1 MRTGFMREVIG
12 HHRRN
17 RWPDQPGRPRSSLGR
32 ILIMGEIFSR
42 ERPRVTLDFTGER
55 LTTSIGGQ
63 IEIEHYHRYFLA
75 REICRDK
82 DVLDIASGEGYGS
95 AFLAQV
101 ARSVVGVE
109 LNAEVAAHAGRA
121 YSRSNLR
128 FVGGDVRC
136 IPLRDAS
143 VDVIVSFETIE
154 HVYEHDALLAEMRRI
169 LRPNGILIISTP
181 DRDTYSPSSS
191 PANPFHVHELT
202 KEEFTTTLRRTFQ
215 HVECLLQRP
224 LIGSA
229 MLPDQRSPGVR
240 PPVTFERRGENHFE
254 ASQGLPRAVYAVA
267 LASDQTIGLPPATL
281 YIATSDLGAHEAEL
295 HAAREQ
301 ARQGR
306 LQCEQLE
313 RELADLRAE
322 YQRQVTGNE
331 LLRTEKGGLERE
343 LADLQ
348 TEKAARGRQLTDLQ
362 GENQSLAA
370 TVEALRTEKVA
381 SRRELEG
388 LRSANHALFSSD
400 QSLRMEN
407 AALAVRARQFKDVQS
422 MLVEETHHL
431 WGSSSWRLFRP
442 LRNLSR
448 RLHGHRRE
456 IEPRSTSAAEALQT
470 VVTIRQSLSWELTAP
485 LRIVHRI
492 LSPFRRSAVGGGQS
506 PNAGESP
513 TGEAASESEAIPKPP
528 AAVESDYD
536 RWMTRNGPNNNAMR
550 KLREASEKF
559 SYTPL
564 ISVVTPV
571 YNVAEEWLR
580 KAIESVRV
588 QAYSNWELCLVN
600 DASTERHI
608 RPVLDDYARSDPR
621 IKVMHLPQNEGIAGA
636 TNQGLA
642 LASGEFIGLLDNDDE
657 LSPDALFEVVR
668 ELNTDQTADLL
679 YSDEDKLEID
689 GRRVEPFFKPDWNPD
704 LLLSLNYM
712 PHFLVLR
719 KSVLQEIGGFRLELD
734 GSQDHDLVLR
744 FTERTDRI
752 KHIPKILY
760 HWRKIPGS
768 AAGSAKPAAYEA
780 GKRAIQDALQR
791 RGCNGSVHHS
801 LLPGL
806 YLVRYELRANPLI
819 SIIIPTKNRHELL
832 NRCIASIERH
842 TNYKRYEI
850 VVLDNDSSEPAS
862 LAYLDQLKGKS
873 RVCHFPGP
881 FNFSKICNFGA
892 HQAEGEYL
900 LFLNNDTEVIEP
912 DWLCGMLEHAQRPE
926 VGAVGAKLL
935 YPSGTIQH
943 AGVVLGLGGV
953 AGHAF
958 KHLPGDRPGYF
969 GLTDSIR
976 DCSAVTAA
984 CMMTRRQVFDELGG
998 FDEGLA
1004 VAFNDIDL
1012 CLRMRSRGYLIV
1024 YTPLALLYH
1033 HESASRG
1040 NLHPPADERMMADR
1054 WRKMLRSGDPYYN
1067 PNLTLDR
1074 EDWSLAT

>member
-1 MRTGFMREVIG
+1 
-12 HHRRN
+12 
-17 RWPDQPGRPRSSLGR
+17 
-32 ILIMGEIFSR
+32 MGEIFSR
-42 ERPRVTLDFTGER
+42 ERPPLTLGFTGER
-55 LTTSIGGQ
+55 LTTSVGGQ

-75 REICRDK
+75 RELCRDK

-95 AFLAQV
+95 AFLAQA

-109 LNAEVAAHAGRA
+109 LNAEVAAHAARA
-121 YSRSNLR
+121 YSRRNLH
-128 FVGGDVRC
+128 FVAGDVRS

-143 VDVIVSFETIE
+143 VDIVVSFETIE
-154 HVYEHDALLAEMRRI
+154 HVYQHDAFIAEVRRV
-169 LRPNGILIISTP
+169 LRPNGALIISTP
-181 DRDTYSPSSS
+181 DRDIYSPSNSA
-191 PANPFHVHELT
+191 ANPFHVHELT
-202 KEEFTTTLRRTFQ
+202 KEEFTTILRRSFQ
-215 HVECLLQRP
+215 HVECMLQRP
-224 LIGSA
+224 MIGSA
-229 MLPDQRSPGVR
+229 MLHEQVADTDNGTTPI
-240 PPVTFERRGENHFE
+240 TFERRGDNHFE
-254 ASQGLPRAVYAVA
+254 VSQGLARAVYAVA
-267 LASDQTIGLPPATL
+267 LASDQAIGLPPATL
-281 YIATSDLGAHEAEL
+281 YIASSDLAAHEAEL
-295 HAAREQ
+295 HGAREQ
-301 ARQGR
+301 ARQGQA
-306 LQCEQLE
+306 QCEQFA

-322 YQRQVTGNE
+322 HQRQVASNE
-331 LLRTEKGGLERE
+331 GLQAEYQREIASSESLRAENAGLE
-343 LADLQ
+343 
-348 TEKAARGRQLTDLQ
+348 RQLTDLQ
-362 GENQSLAA
+362 MENQRLAA
-370 TVEALRTEKVA
+370 RGEALQTEKVA
-381 SRRELEG
+381 SWRELQG
-388 LRSANHALFSSD
+388 LRAAHQALFSTD

-407 AALAVRARQFKDVQS
+407 AALTERAAQFKDVQS
-422 MLVEETHHL
+422 MLIAETHHL

-442 LRNLSR
+442 LRNVSR
-448 RLHGHRRE
+448 RLGGHRRE
-456 IEPRSTSAAEALQT
+456 FEPSPTSAAEALQT
-470 VVTIRQSLSWELTAP
+470 VITIRQSLSWELTAP

-492 LSPFRRSAVGGGQS
+492 LSRFRRSGVDDGRSSTSGVSLTAL
-506 PNAGESP
+506 
-513 TGEAASESEAIPKPP
+513 AASEPEALPKPP
-528 AAVESDYD
+528 ARSESDYD
-536 RWMTRNGPNNNAMR
+536 RWLTKNGLNNNALR

-564 ISVVTPV
+564 ISIVTPV

-600 DASTERHI
+600 DASTEGHI
-608 RPVLDDYARSDPR
+608 KPILDDYAKSDSR
-621 IKVMHLPQNEGIAGA
+621 IKVTHLPQNEGIAGA
-636 TNQGLA
+636 TNRGLA
-642 LASGEFIGLLDNDDE
+642 LASGEFIALLDNDDE

-668 ELNTDQTADLL
+668 ELNTDQTVDLF
-679 YSDEDKLEID
+679 YSDEDKLELD

-704 LLLSLNYM
+704 LLLSTNYIT
-712 PHFLVLR
+712 HFLTLR
-719 KSVLQEIGGFRLELD
+719 KSALQSIGGFRLGLD

-768 AAGSAKPAAYEA
+768 AAYSAKPEAYEA
-780 GKRAIQDALQR
+780 GKRAIREALQR
-791 RGCNGSVHHS
+791 RGYNGSVHNS

-806 YLVRYELRANPLI
+806 YLVRYELRANPLV
-819 SIIIPTKNRHELL
+819 SIIIPTRNRYELL
-832 NRCIASIERH
+832 DRCIASIERH
-842 TNYKRYEI
+842 TNYKNYEI

-862 LAYLDQLKGKS
+862 LAYFDQLKDRS

-881 FNFSKICNFGA
+881 FNFSKINNFGTL
-892 HQAEGEYL
+892 QAEGEYL
-900 LFLNNDTEVIEP
+900 LFLNNDTEVIGP
-912 DWLCGMLEHAQRPE
+912 DWLSGMLEHAQRPE

-943 AGVVLGLGGV
+943 AGVVMGLGGV

-958 KHLPGDRPGYF
+958 KHMPGDRPGYF

-984 CMMTRRQVFDELGG
+984 CMMTRREVFDELHG
-998 FDEGLA
+998 FDEDLA

-1012 CLRMRSRGYLIV
+1012 CLRMRSKGYLIV